1 SRILGDGVAPDGGY
15 CLRGRCARPGVA
27 ARGSDSAERARE
39 GARRRSSTAVVDHL
53 FDDRQRWRSVVV
65 GDGAC
70 RVSAVRHRARASWAE
85 ALAVVA
91 RAAGLIDTVTAGIGR
106 NLDAI
111 FRAGEIVAAGM
122 TRGNDHC
129 KIA

>member
-1 SRILGDGVAPDGGY
+1 MLGDGVTTDGGY

-27 ARGSDSAERARE
+27 AAGSDSAERARE

-70 RVSAVRHRARASWAE
+70 RVSAVRHRAGTSCAQ
-85 ALAVVA
+85 ALAVVT
-91 RAAGLIDTVTAGIGR
+91 RTAGLVDTVTAGIDANLNEIGR
-106 NLDAI
+106 ASCME
-111 FRAGEIVAAGM
+111 GV
-122 TRGNDHC
+122 
-129 KIA
+129 